1 MERQPKF
8 HFQGI
13 FVPAAIIKR
22 MLIKK
27 ITTRDLLLLMVIR
40 GLTEKPGKGCYASRE
55 FLASALDVTPSR
67 ISQQVAKLKESGLLI
82 EYHKKNIRYYE
93 TRWDDLTEEG
103 AFSELGKL
111 TQNPSE
117 LGMLTPRVR
126 NANSPIIDEE
136 EEMKIHRFLPDQNG
150 QATKVETQASP
161 RELVPDFCFEWN
173 DWAYRILRSRRPPLA
188 MTKVTRQSGAESFHQ
203 LWKQWDKDTDRV
215 ARFLEGLE
223 NNIQKLKKPVP
234 SSVRQLCNP
243 NTVNWLEQQVVADQ
257 TQEDI
262 RD

>member
-1 MERQPKF
+1 
-8 HFQGI
+8 
-13 FVPAAIIKR
+13 
-22 MLIKK
+22 
-27 ITTRDLLLLMVIR
+27 
-40 GLTEKPGKGCYASRE
+40 
-55 FLASALDVTPSR
+55 
-67 ISQQVAKLKESGLLI
+67 
-82 EYHKKNIRYYE
+82 
-93 TRWDDLTEEG
+93 
-103 AFSELGKL
+103 
-111 TQNPSE
+111 
-117 LGMLTPRVR
+117 
-126 NANSPIIDEE
+126 
-136 EEMKIHRFLPDQNG
+136 
-150 QATKVETQASP
+150 
-161 RELVPDFCFEWN
+161 
-173 DWAYRILRSRRPPLA
+173 